1 MQQCNNAELERQM
14 DDQMARDAFAEEVRD
29 EERQRIVKKL
39 RQLAKQIE
47 EE

>member
-1 MQQCNNAELERQM
+1 MPPFSNAELERQI
-14 DDQMARDAFAEEVRD
+14 DDQMAKDAFAEEVRD